1 MNAVPQLIVTP
12 DNIIMPLC
20 VIRTQMVVTFI
31 SAALSMFN
39 TFMSIFWNTLDRNP
53 LPVMTVLLLVYGYA
67 MYKLNAEFDNF
78 DVALTKQKEDY
89 RALKEENE
97 KLIKCIEQM
106 TEEQKNLLKQLK
118 DQVEVVS
125 LLTEEREELKAQLS
139 KKK

>member
-1 MNAVPQLIVTP
+1 
-12 DNIIMPLC
+12 
-20 VIRTQMVVTFI
+20 MVVTFI
-31 SAALSMFN
+31 SAALTMFN
-39 TFMSIFWNTLDRNP
+39 TFIGIFWNTLDRNP

-78 DVALTKQKEDY
+78 DNALTKQKEDY
-89 RALKEENE
+89 KATKEENE

-125 LLTEEREELKAQLS
+125 LLTEEREELKAQLT

>member
-1 MNAVPQLIVTP
+1 MNAVPQLIVNP

-31 SAALSMFN
+31 SAALSVFN
-39 TFMSIFWNTLDRNP
+39 TFIGIFWNTLDRNP
-53 LPVMTVLLLVYGYA
+53 VPVMTVLLLVYGYA

-78 DVALTKQKEDY
+78 DVALTKQKEDC
-89 RALKEENE
+89 RATKEENE

-125 LLTEEREELKAQLS
+125 LLTEERELLKAQLA
-139 KKK
+139 KQK